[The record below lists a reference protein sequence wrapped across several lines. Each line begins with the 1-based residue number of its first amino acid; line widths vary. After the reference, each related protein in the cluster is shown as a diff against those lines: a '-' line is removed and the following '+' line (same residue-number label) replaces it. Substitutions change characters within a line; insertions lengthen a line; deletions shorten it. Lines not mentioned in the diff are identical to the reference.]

1 MKRNLEHKADIAQD
15 LVELIDKVK
24 NRIKVLNALDEY
36 TDCSGCHDLHDQ
48 LTTMHVHSEKLSEA
62 VERIRKVASVATW
75 EK

>member
-1 MKRNLEHKADIAQD
+1 
-15 LVELIDKVK
+15 
-24 NRIKVLNALDEY
+24 
-36 TDCSGCHDLHDQ
+36 DCSGCHDLHDQ